1 MPRPAQG
8 RGLPAAMQP
17 PTPVRLPPAL
27 ETAVQRV
34 RMAARSAAERTI
46 DSLGLAALSSTNVFQ
61 RDGLLGAQYDL
72 NRKLAIFA
80 LTFNETLD
88 GSVEKEVA
96 PPSGHG
102 ALPDASTVTN
112 WDALSL
118 VDDHEV
124 EVSIGAD
131 RFALEIAHACE
142 WELRD
147 LEGYIASLLG
157 RAPGEPVRNPLR
169 AQLVGQALIRA
180 VEAVSDR
187 AETRK
192 VLGTEI
198 GRSLAQAM
206 RQTYADITADLR
218 DSGIRPFGL
227 TVLQTPRPGND
238 RGGARRGAD
247 ANGGFGDGADP
258 AGRQPAA
265 ADSRSGFGG
274 GLANSHRLRDAAGG
288 AASSGWGTSGGFGC
302 AGTSRH
308 DGGSVPGGLD
318 ARTMGEV
325 DPGMMSLIRRLN
337 RGAGGAP
344 AAGDAA
350 SDPAGAQSWG
360 ADFGAAAQ
368 PAPNLIYAHREE
380 LHRNAR
386 SALDRMVID
395 VVATLFDQILA
406 DAKVPPQAA
415 RLIARLQWPVLRA
428 ALGDPTFFS
437 ARRHPV
443 RRLVNRIASLGAA
456 MDELAEAERQALLE
470 RMTALVQEIVDGDF
484 DHIEVY
490 QRTLAALETFVAEQ
504 SLERLRAH
512 GDADA
517 LLARKEQQLR
527 VEQRFAR
534 DLGIALAELPIPDY
548 LRDFL
553 SQVWSRVIAAAE
565 SDHGRDSAQAQRARD
580 AGRALVLSVQP
591 KGAPAQRKTFL
602 QQLPQLMKDLNC
614 GMDRVA
620 WPDEQRREFFAAL
633 LPAHAES
640 LKGQPISTLELN
652 LLARKVDT
660 ALGTPLPSGAQ
671 LAPAPPDPQAQVSF
685 TPAEAQAVGLVDEAS
700 VDWRAAVDAD
710 QQAEPEVTAADLRID
725 GIPQPEAPEPSGGKS
740 LADHV
745 QVGFAY
751 RMHLGSGW
759 RKVRLAHVSAQRS
772 FFVFTH
778 GAKQRETVSMTY
790 RMLVRMCDS
799 GRLCAYE
806 NAFLLERATART
818 RQQLAALRAGEP
830 APARPARR
838 TAAAHNDATPAQAA
852 LRAAAAFQGPSA
864 ARSPA

>member
-1 MPRPAQG
+1 
-8 RGLPAAMQP
+8 MQP
-17 PTPVRLPPAL
+17 STPVRLPPAL

-46 DSLGLAALSSTNVFQ
+46 DSLGLAALSSNNVFQ

-80 LTFNETLD
+80 LTFNEALD
-88 GSVEKEVA
+88 SSVGKEVA
-96 PPSGHG
+96 PPADPG
-102 ALPDASTVTN
+102 APPNDTTLTN
-112 WDALSL
+112 WDALAL

-142 WELRD
+142 WELRE
-147 LEGYIASLLG
+147 LEGYMGSLLR

-180 VEAVSDR
+180 VEAVTDR

-206 RQTYADITADLR
+206 RQTYAEIASDLR
-218 DSGIRPFGL
+218 DTGIRPMGL
-227 TVLQTPRPGND
+227 TVVQALRHTGDRDRPR
-238 RGGARRGAD
+238 RSVAAD
-247 ANGGFGDGADP
+247 TGFAGEVA
-258 AGRQPAA
+258 AGRRHSPE
-265 ADSRSGFGG
+265 SGRSGFGRTSSPG
-274 GLANSHRLRDAAGG
+274 PSLPGSDRMS
-288 AASSGWGTSGGFGC
+288 ASSGWGSGQGSLGHSGC
-302 AGTSRH
+302 STG
-308 DGGSVPGGLD
+308 PGKLD
-318 ARTMGEV
+318 ARMLGEV
-325 DPGMMSLIRRLN
+325 DPEMMSLIRRLN
-337 RGAGGAP
+337 RGPGAMTGGDDPGAG
-344 AAGDAA
+344 
-350 SDPAGAQSWG
+350 PAGAWFGG
-360 ADFGAAAQ
+360 AGVDGPART
-368 PAPNLIYAHREE
+368 APNLIYAHRDE

-456 MDELAEAERQALLE
+456 MDELADAERQALLD
-470 RMTALVQEIVDGDF
+470 RMTTLVQEIVDGDF
-484 DHIEVY
+484 DRIEVY

-504 SLERLRAH
+504 SLERLRAQ
-512 GDADA
+512 GDTDA
-517 LLARKEQQLR
+517 VLARKEQQLR
-527 VEQRFAR
+527 VEQRFAL
-534 DLGIALAELPIPDY
+534 DLDGALAELPIPDY
-548 LRDFL
+548 LREFL
-553 SQVWSRVIAAAE
+553 AQVWSRVIAAAE
-565 SDHGRDSAQAQRARD
+565 SDHGRDSSQAQRARD

-591 KGAPAQRKTFL
+591 KGAPAQRKAFL
-602 QQLPQLMKDLNC
+602 QQLPQLMKDLNT
-614 GMDRVA
+614 GMDRIG
-620 WPDEQRREFFAAL
+620 WPDELRREFFARL

-640 LKGQPISTLELN
+640 LKGQPISTLEHN
-652 LLARKVDT
+652 LLARKVDS
-660 ALGTPLPSGAQ
+660 ALATPLPSAAQ
-671 LAPAPPDPQAQVSF
+671 LPPAPAAPDPQARIEF

-700 VDWRAAVDAD
+700 VDFGAEVDVDLA
-710 QQAEPEVTAADLRID
+710 AEPELTAADLRIE
-725 GIPQPEAPEPSGGKS
+725 GVPEPETLEPTRGKS

-751 RMHLGSGW
+751 RMHLGKGW
-759 RKVRLAHVSAQRS
+759 RKVRLAHVSAGRS

-799 GRLCAYE
+799 GRLAAYE
-806 NAFLLERATART
+806 SAFLLERATART
-818 RQQLAALRAGEP
+818 RQQLAALRPGESL
-830 APARPARR
+830 PARPARSL
-838 TAAAHNDATPAQAA
+838 A
-852 LRAAAAFQGPSA
+852 SA
-864 ARSPA
+864 